1 MPKPR
6 DLRVT
11 DPNNPVPLAL
21 FVLASGQRQQ
31 LFQGIIN
38 IVIIDV
44 SHHHCLSQGQA
55 VNQLQLPP
63 TSKLG

>member
-21 FVLASGQRQQ
+21 FVQASGRRQQ
-31 LFQGIIN
+31 LFQGQSI
-38 IVIIDV
+38 
-44 SHHHCLSQGQA
+44 
-55 VNQLQLPP
+55 
-63 TSKLG
+63 